1 MNRTQTPERLFG
13 YDVLDSGGTKIG
25 SVDNVWLDEA
35 TRQLEFVGV
44 QTGWLGLGKTHLI
57 PAADAQVDDASR
69 TIQTTYDEEQIKSAP
84 SYGAQVDLTPDDENR
99 VYSYYGLQRST
110 APSPTG
116 LASTTGTAAA
126 STTGE
131 TSTAS
136 GQAGGYGQD
145 RGDITGQEPEDVR
158 VPLTEEQLTVGKRQV
173 EAGRVRLRKVVR
185 TEQVAVPVELRREE
199 VHVERV
205 PASGTE
211 VPGDAFQEREIEVPA
226 MREEPVVSKQPQVTG
241 EVRIGKTA
249 ETEKRTV
256 GDEVRKEEV
265 EVDESGE
272 TGGPRLRDER

>member
-1 MNRTQTPERLFG
+1 MNRTQTPEQLFG
-13 YDVLDSGGTKIG
+13 YDVLDSGGKKIG

-44 QTGWLGLGKTHLI
+44 QTGWLGLGKTHLL
-57 PAADAQVDDASR
+57 PTADAQVDDARR

-126 STTGE
+126 GAPGE

-136 GQAGGYGQD
+136 GQAGGYVQD
-145 RGDITGQEPEDVR
+145 RGDISGQEEVR
-158 VPLTEEQLTVGKRQV
+158 VPLTEEHLTVGKRQV

-199 VHVERV
+199 VHVEWV

-211 VPGDAFQEREIEVPA
+211 VPADASQERDIEVTV
-226 MREEPVVSKQPQVTG
+226 MREEPVISKEAHVTRQVH
-241 EVRIGKTA
+241 IAKTA

-256 GDEVRKEEV
+256 GAEVRKEEV
-265 EVDESGE
+265 EVDEGVE
-272 TGGPRLRDER
+272 TDGPRDQF